1 MVINQSLLC
10 GQLYLAYKVPKQALL
25 IYNILIFRQIDFF
38 ARNPGIESRR
48 VQKNVMFQHA
58 SNSGLKHHNC
68 LHTS

>member
-38 ARNPGIESRR
+38 ARIL
-48 VQKNVMFQHA
+48 V
-58 SNSGLKHHNC
+58 
-68 LHTS
+68 